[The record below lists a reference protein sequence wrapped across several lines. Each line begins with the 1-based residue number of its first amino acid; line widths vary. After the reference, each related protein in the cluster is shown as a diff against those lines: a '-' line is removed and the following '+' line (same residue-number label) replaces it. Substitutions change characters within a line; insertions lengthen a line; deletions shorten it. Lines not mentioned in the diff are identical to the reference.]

1 MLMPQLNTKATMS
14 ETGHQ
19 QALPELSN
27 PASVRDPGEVVR
39 DAFRRRAEH
48 AMEHI
53 ARSATIEALGEA
65 LSAPTDFGA
74 VARALGDPAA
84 FTASRP
90 LDPLADAWARGA
102 AERERLSAEAGGLLP
117 AEDAGR
123 ALGGISR
130 QAVDKRRRNRQLLGI
145 RVGHD
150 WRYPAVQIGGDG
162 QAVPGMAFV
171 LEGLAA
177 LGPWAQ
183 LAFLLAKDDALGG
196 STPMEA
202 LHRGG
207 SAADEVRRIVRSH
220 GSDAFG

>member
-1 MLMPQLNTKATMS
+1 MP
-14 ETGHQ
+14 G
-19 QALPELSN
+19 LPDPDSG
-27 PASVRDPGEVVR
+27 RDPNDIVR

-102 AERERLSAEAGGLLP
+102 AERERLSVKAGGLLS

-150 WRYPAVQIGGDG
+150 WRYPAVQIGRDG
-162 QAVPGMAFV
+162 EAVPGLASV
-171 LEGLAA
+171 LDGLAP

-183 LAFLLAKDDALGG
+183 LAFLLAEDDALGG
-196 STPMEA
+196 STPLDA
-202 LHRGG
+202 LRRGG
-207 SAADEVRRIVRSH
+207 SAADEVRRIVWGH
-220 GSDAFG
+220 GTDAFG

>member
-1 MLMPQLNTKATMS
+1 MPTTDHRQGVPKAS
-14 ETGHQ
+14 G
-19 QALPELSN
+19 P
-27 PASVRDPGEVVR
+27 VRGRDPTEVVR

-53 ARSATIEALGEA
+53 ARSATVEALGEA

-84 FTASRP
+84 FAASRP

-102 AERERLSAEAGGLLP
+102 VERERLSVEAGGLLS
-117 AEDAGR
+117 AGEAGR

-130 QAVDKRRRNRQLLGI
+130 QAVDKRRRNLQLLG
-145 RVGHD
+145 VQVAGD
-150 WRYPAVQIGGDG
+150 WRYPAAQIGPDG
-162 QAVPGMAFV
+162 QAVPGLAIV

-183 LAFLLAKDDALGG
+183 LGFLLAKDGALGG
-196 STPMEA
+196 ITPLDA
-202 LHRGG
+202 LRRGG
-207 SAADEVRRIVRSH
+207 TAADDVRRIVRTH
-220 GSDAFG
+220 GTDAFG

>member
-1 MLMPQLNTKATMS
+1 MP
-14 ETGHQ
+14 
-19 QALPELSN
+19 ALPDS
-27 PASVRDPGEVVR
+27 ASGRDPGEIVR

-102 AERERLSAEAGGLLP
+102 AERERLSVEVGGLLS

-130 QAVDKRRRNRQLLGI
+130 QAVDKRRRNRQLLGV

-150 WRYPAVQIGGDG
+150 WRYPAAQIGRDG
-162 QAVPGMAFV
+162 QAVPGLTFV

-196 STPMEA
+196 STPLDA
-202 LHRGG
+202 LRQGG
-207 SAADEVRRIVRSH
+207 NAAQEVRRIMLSH
-220 GSDAFG
+220 GTDAFG